1 NMRYSVSNTAEY
13 GDLTRGP
20 RIITDETRR
29 VMRAMLADIQSGKFA
44 DEWMAEHQAGKPTF
58 KRLEAAGREHLIE
71 RVGERLRAMMPWLGK
86 NRLVD
91 RSRN

>member
-1 NMRYSVSNTAEY
+1 
-13 GDLTRGP
+13 
-20 RIITDETRR
+20 
-29 VMRAMLADIQSGKFA
+29 
-44 DEWMAEHQAGKPTF
+44 MAEHKAGKPNF
-58 KRLEAAGREHLIE
+58 KRLEAAGKEHLIE